1 MTEVEMLKQENK
13 LLKEQIEL
21 YKKLLEEKDK
31 KKEKEYIPY
40 PYHPNPYPYQYPTIT
55 WNDPDYTDLADW
67 VIKC

>member
-40 PYHPNPYPYQYPTIT
+40 PYHPNPYQYPTIT

>member
-21 YKKLLEEKDK
+21 YKRLLEEKDE

-40 PYHPNPYPYQYPTIT
+40 PYYPYPYQYYPSVT
-55 WNDPDYTDLADW
+55 WRDASDW

>member
-40 PYHPNPYPYQYPTIT
+40 PYYPYQYPSVT
-55 WNDPDYTDLADW
+55 WSDHTDSSGW
-67 VIKC
+67 SIKC

>member
-40 PYHPNPYPYQYPTIT
+40 PYYPNPYQFPSVT
-55 WNDPDYTDLADW
+55 WSDHTDLLSDW
-67 VIKC
+67 VIKY